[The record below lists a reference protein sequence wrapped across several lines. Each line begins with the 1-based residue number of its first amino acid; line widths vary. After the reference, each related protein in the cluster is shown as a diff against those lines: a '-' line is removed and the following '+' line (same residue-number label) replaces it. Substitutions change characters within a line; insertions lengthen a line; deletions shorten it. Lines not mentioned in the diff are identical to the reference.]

1 MSIRTNIRSLALLL
15 FVFAGSVNGLRAQC
29 PPNIDFEEGTFNN
42 WNIYTA
48 TFEQIVGGGTG
59 GLFNV
64 TPTFPIPGRHD
75 IITPATQPALDQFG
89 LFPKLCP
96 NGSGTSVRI
105 GALTGGR
112 QADILTY
119 TFTIPAGRNEFSL
132 IYNYA
137 MVINNAGGH
146 PANIQP
152 RLEVAVINITDNIV
166 DTCSSDTIA
175 YSNASPLPGFQT
187 SPVNGQII
195 FKPWAAR
202 SVKLDGNAGK
212 TFEITFRAMGCAAT
226 PNGSHFGYAYI
237 DINSECSS
245 SFIGATFCPD
255 DAFINV
261 TGPFGYQAY
270 SWWNS
275 NYTVNYG
282 NTQTINFTPPPA
294 PGTVLKLIVDPYQ
307 GYGCRDTLTAT
318 LQDTLTIQ
326 PQAGPDRTSCNNAP
340 VQLGVIPKPG
350 YVYSWSPPTGLSD
363 PNISNPIA
371 TPSVTTQYILTVTHE
386 GGGCVSKDT
395 VMVYAAVLDNT
406 IQLSGPNT
414 FCQGDPQAA
423 TLFVQPA
430 DSIQWYNGITPIPGA
445 NQQQYIPTQSGV
457 YHATLFSFQGSG
469 CQVTTSDITIT
480 IYETPVAGF
489 TVDGTTRCFKNNQ
502 FNFTNT
508 STLTLGAMTYEWDF
522 GDANTANTRDAS
534 HTYAAPGTYN
544 VRMIVSSPNG
554 CKDTSVTTV
563 QVYDMPAVDFS
574 VNLVEQCFKNN
585 QFVFTNNTTIPTGTL
600 QYSWTFGDGGT
611 ANTRDAIHSYAA
623 PSTNPVRLIV
633 TSDRGCSE
641 EKTINVTAFP
651 TPVASFSL
659 ATAAQQCYRDN
670 QFIFNNTSSVFAGNL
685 LYNWDMGNGTLFNT
699 RDVTYTYPVPGVYNV
714 KLLITAAN
722 GGCQDSTTFAVTV
735 YPTPKA
741 DYTINQASQCL
752 NNNQFIFT
760 NGSTVFT
767 GGMQYQWDLGDGN
780 TATTQHV
787 THTYANPGTYT
798 VRLITSGTNG
808 GCSDTISKTATVFA
822 YPVADFLLTS
832 PTCANT
838 PIYVVNKTINTT
850 TTTLDYLWEFGNGQT
865 GNTRTP
871 VYSYPAAGSYKVKLS
886 VNITGCPTPVST
898 RELDIIVEP
907 AIPGTRYPDFNARY
921 NFPEVL
927 HAQTLGNSVLWTPA
941 TNLDNRFSYNPT
953 FKGMHDQLYT
963 IELKNA
969 RNGCVTVDTLLVK
982 TQKKIE
988 IYVPTVFTPGG
999 DGVNDLL
1006 RPLLFG
1012 FDHVNYFRVY
1022 NRWGKLLFQMNSDR
1036 PGWDGRINGQVTT
1049 ETQTVVWMIE
1059 AVDVDGKTHRKQGTT
1074 VLLR

>member
-1 MSIRTNIRSLALLL
+1 
-15 FVFAGSVNGLRAQC
+15 
-29 PPNIDFEEGTFNN
+29 
-42 WNIYTA
+42 
-48 TFEQIVGGGTG
+48 
-59 GLFNV
+59 
-64 TPTFPIPGRHD
+64 
-75 IITPATQPALDQFG
+75 
-89 LFPKLCP
+89 
-96 NGSGTSVRI
+96 
-105 GALTGGR
+105 
-112 QADILTY
+112 
-119 TFTIPAGRNEFSL
+119 
-132 IYNYA
+132 
-137 MVINNAGGH
+137 
-146 PANIQP
+146 
-152 RLEVAVINITDNIV
+152 
-166 DTCSSDTIA
+166 
-175 YSNASPLPGFQT
+175 
-187 SPVNGQII
+187 
-195 FKPWAAR
+195 
-202 SVKLDGNAGK
+202 
-212 TFEITFRAMGCAAT
+212 
-226 PNGSHFGYAYI
+226 
-237 DINSECSS
+237 
-245 SFIGATFCPD
+245 
-255 DAFINV
+255 
-261 TGPFGYQAY
+261 
-270 SWWNS
+270 
-275 NYTVNYG
+275 
-282 NTQTINFTPPPA
+282 
-294 PGTVLKLIVDPYQ
+294 
-307 GYGCRDTLTAT
+307 
-318 LQDTLTIQ
+318 
-326 PQAGPDRTSCNNAP
+326 
-340 VQLGVIPKPG
+340 
-350 YVYSWSPPTGLSD
+350 
-363 PNISNPIA
+363 
-371 TPSVTTQYILTVTHE
+371 
-386 GGGCVSKDT
+386 
-395 VMVYAAVLDNT
+395 
-406 IQLSGPNT
+406 
-414 FCQGDPQAA
+414 
-423 TLFVQPA
+423 
-430 DSIQWYNGITPIPGA
+430 
-445 NQQQYIPTQSGV
+445 
-457 YHATLFSFQGSG
+457 
-469 CQVTTSDITIT
+469 
-480 IYETPVAGF
+480 
-489 TVDGTTRCFKNNQ
+489 
-502 FNFTNT
+502 
-508 STLTLGAMTYEWDF
+508 
-522 GDANTANTRDAS
+522 
-534 HTYAAPGTYN
+534 
-544 VRMIVSSPNG
+544 
-554 CKDTSVTTV
+554 
-563 QVYDMPAVDFS
+563 
-574 VNLVEQCFKNN
+574 
-585 QFVFTNNTTIPTGTL
+585 
-600 QYSWTFGDGGT
+600 
-611 ANTRDAIHSYAA
+611 
-623 PSTNPVRLIV
+623 
-633 TSDRGCSE
+633 
-641 EKTINVTAFP
+641 
-651 TPVASFSL
+651 SL

-722 GGCQDSTTFAVTV
+722 GGCQDSTTFSVTV

-760 NGSTVFT
+760 NGSTVFS

-822 YPVADFLLTS
+822 YPVADFLLSS

-871 VYSYPAAGSYKVKLS
+871 VYSYPAAGIYKVKLS